1 MYEIQEEQVKQL
13 ELILQE
19 MPLKWGL
26 PILNL
31 LNEHLKR
38 QEAQEPIAEPT
49 KKK

>member
-19 MPLKWGL
+19 MPLKFGL

-38 QEAQEPIAEPT
+38 QELQEPITEPT

>member
-31 LNEHLKR
+31 LNTHLTK
-38 QEAQEPIAEPT
+38 QEVKETVTNPI
-49 KKK
+49 KK